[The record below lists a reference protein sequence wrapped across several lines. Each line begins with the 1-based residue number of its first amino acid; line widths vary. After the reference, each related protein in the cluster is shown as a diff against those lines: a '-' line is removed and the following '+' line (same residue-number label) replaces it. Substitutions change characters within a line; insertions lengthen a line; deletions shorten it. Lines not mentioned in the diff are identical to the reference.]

1 MHNQPSG
8 SPIPKF
14 VSAFSGGRIIA
25 QARPSAGRGKN
36 PSAEGGKSAEVST
49 GGDGK
54 ALTISYSAT
63 GSKLDSAGE
72 DLEEAGE
79 KLQDAGEL
87 IVESVSE
94 VGDGIQEEAS
104 AAGKEVRLRVVEI

>member
-54 ALTISYSAT
+54 ALTVKYSAT
-63 GSKLDSAGE
+63 GSNLDSP
-72 DLEEAGE
+72 GE
-79 KLQDAGEL
+79 KLQDAGER
-87 IVESVSE
+87 IVDSVSE
-94 VGDGIQEEAS
+94 AGDGIQEEAS
-104 AAGKEVRLRVVEI
+104 AAGKEVWLRVVEI